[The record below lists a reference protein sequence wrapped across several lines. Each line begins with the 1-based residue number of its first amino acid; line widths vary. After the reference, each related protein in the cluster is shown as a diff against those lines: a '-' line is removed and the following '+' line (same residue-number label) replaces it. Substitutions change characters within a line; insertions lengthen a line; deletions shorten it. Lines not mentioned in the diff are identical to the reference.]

1 MASNIGIKIANGEF
15 YPLIE
20 ENSLI
25 KKKMILT
32 TVHDNQTSTQIDL
45 YRSDAKVMSEAQ
57 YIGTLVVDNIKPRPK
72 GEASIE
78 MVISSNASGEI
89 IADAIDLDTSGQGE
103 HYVLTVSLKSVDETS
118 KEVELPEFDLDNE
131 EPPTGLYNHAKN
143 IRKEKERKS
152 LAWLFTLII
161 LIVIL
166 GLIGVWL
173 FFFNGLDTVQSK
185 WPGIQKTVKEK
196 VIEPAKEN
204 IIEPVKRLGGKAKQL
219 FSKGSASV
227 IWLIKRPSP
236 VSEPAIVV
244 TPATSVVNEP
254 VTVVVNEP
262 VVVTVL
268 AEPPPVTTQTVQTVQ
283 TTQTVASNN
292 VPLVIPREG
301 VNYRIRWGDTLRDI
315 SETFYRDPE
324 LYTRIAS
331 NNNIRN
337 PNYIIS
343 GRIIRIPPKN

>member
-1 MASNIGIKIANGEF
+1 MAVSIGIKIANGEF

-25 KKKMILT
+25 KKKMVLT

-45 YRSDAKVMSEAQ
+45 YRSGSKLMSEAQ

-72 GEASIE
+72 GEPSIE
-78 MVISSNASGEI
+78 MVISSNANGEI
-89 IADAIDLDTSGQGE
+89 IADAIDLDTSGHGE
-103 HYVLTVSLKSVDETS
+103 HYVLTVSLTSVDETS
-118 KEVELPEFDLDNE
+118 KDVEIPEYDLDNE

-152 LAWLFTLII
+152 LAWLFVLII

-173 FFFNGLDTVQSK
+173 FFFDGLDTVQSK
-185 WPGIQKTVKEK
+185 WPGVQQTVKEK
-196 VIEPAKEN
+196 VIEP
-204 IIEPVKRLGGKAKQL
+204 VKQLGGKAKQL
-219 FSKGSASV
+219 FSKGSTSA
-227 IWLIKRPSP
+227 INLIKRPA
-236 VSEPAIVV
+236 EPANTI
-244 TPATSVVNEP
+244 TPATTVINEP
-254 VTVVVNEP
+254 ATVVVNEP
-262 VVVTVL
+262 VVVL
-268 AEPPPVTTQTVQTVQ
+268 AEPPPVTVSQTVR
-283 TTQTVASNN
+283 TTQTVTSNN
-292 VPLVIPREG
+292 VPVVIPREG

-343 GRIIRIPPKN
+343 GRIIRIPPIN